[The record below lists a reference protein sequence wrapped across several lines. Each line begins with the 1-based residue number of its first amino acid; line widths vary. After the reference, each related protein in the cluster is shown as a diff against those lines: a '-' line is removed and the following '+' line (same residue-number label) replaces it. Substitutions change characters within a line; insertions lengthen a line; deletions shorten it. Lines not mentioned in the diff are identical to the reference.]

1 MATHDPITHETTA
14 RSATRRREQRKVVAG
29 TIIGT
34 SIEWYDFFL
43 LASAAGLV
51 FNHLFFEPIDP
62 QAATLMA
69 FATVG
74 LSFLFRPSGHSSHGP
89 SFPYSRA
96 PGRTMGLELLPRTQI
111 VYDP

>member
-1 MATHDPITHETTA
+1 MATRDPIAHETTA

-74 LSFLFRPSGHSSHGP
+74 LSFLFRPLGAPLARPLVSVFPCTRKDHG
-89 SFPYSRA
+89 A
-96 PGRTMGLELLPRTQI
+96 GIVTQNTDRI
-111 VYDP
+111 